1 MSNRFIP
8 ITLGAATAIPFGL
21 LGGFGPTADH
31 SILPWLG
38 MLAGC
43 GAWVLV
49 ARWGIS
55 RGWWLV
61 AREGSSSLSAYLR
74 VLGLSTTATR
84 ADVKHAFR
92 KQARKHHPDAGGNAA
107 KFRELVEAKER
118 VLEDWLPGRRSR
130 V

>member
-1 MSNRFIP
+1 MTMSNRFIP

-38 MLAGC
+38 MLAGW
-43 GAWVLV
+43 GAWALV
-49 ARWGIS
+49 ARMGIR

-61 AREGSSSLSAYLR
+61 AHEDRSPTSAYLR
-74 VLGLSTTATR
+74 VLGLSPTDTR
-84 ADVKHAFR
+84 ADVKNAFR
-92 KQARKHHPDAGGNAA
+92 KQSRKHHPDAGGDAE

-118 VLEDWLPGRRSR
+118 VLED
-130 V
+130 